1 MVKMPS
7 RKEPKETVVYPAS
20 KRKALPFKPQRPSKV
35 PRIPTTDS
43 ESTQPSKITQPAATA
58 RQKSTVRI
66 DDDDDESE
74 DDDPAAGAVASDS
87 DEELDD
93 NPLAAKS
100 KKKASSTSTKP
111 APAKR
116 KQPRQASPASPPVR
130 KASNASVEFSPVATA
145 APPPLTQSDGT
156 PVIPQPLL
164 VRLLH
169 EHFANKKTKIDKY
182 AIQVLQK
189 YFEVYVREAI
199 ARAQLQKQE
208 DADKSG
214 GAGGIDASWLELDDL
229 EKVAAGMLMD
239 F

>member
-1 MVKMPS
+1 MPT

-43 ESTQPSKITQPAATA
+43 ESTQVTQPSKKSQATVAA
-58 RQKSTVRI
+58 RPNETVQI
-66 DDDDDESE
+66 EDDDDESE
-74 DDDPAAGAVASDS
+74 EETAAAGAGASDS

-93 NPLAAKS
+93 NPLTAKA
-100 KKKASSTSTKP
+100 KRKTSSTFAKP

-116 KQPRQASPASPPVR
+116 KQSRQASPTSPPAR
-130 KASNASVEFSPVATA
+130 RASNGSIELSPIA
-145 APPPLTQSDGT
+145 ADLPPALTQSDGT

-169 EHFANKKTKIDKY
+169 EHFADKKTKIDKN

-189 YFEVYVREAI
+189 YFEVYVRETI
-199 ARAQLQKQE
+199 ARAQLKKQE
-208 DADKSG
+208 DAEKDG
-214 GAGGIDASWLELDDL
+214 GASGIDPSWLELDDL
-229 EKVAAGMLMD
+229 DKVAAGMLMD